1 MIDNDV
7 KKIAKVVKSEIA
19 KALVP
24 VHKKLDAHTAK
35 LDAQTAKLD
44 AHTAKLD
51 AHTAKLD
58 NHTAAL
64 MGIEATLE
72 GYADMYKV
80 NKDDNKKLKKRIDT
94 IEEHLGLVPQE

>member
-24 VHKKLDAHTAK
+24 VHK
-35 LDAQTAKLD
+35 KLD

>member
-24 VHKKLDAHTAK
+24 VHKKLDAH
-35 LDAQTAKLD
+35 TAKLD

>member
-24 VHKKLDAHTAK
+24 VHK
-35 LDAQTAKLD
+35 
-44 AHTAKLD
+44 KLD